1 MFLNPKFAFTCF
13 SLLGMATTMLAGEK
27 APVGPI
33 KQLTL
38 KQSQESFGK
47 VMAKSSRK
55 KPLLIEDAAT
65 AAKYFSKEELKAL
78 TKEIDFKTQK
88 LVVFAWKGSGG
99 DKMTHNVMESFPEQI
114 RFHYK
119 PGRTKDLRP
128 HWHVYALR
136 KNVTFSCK

>member
-1 MFLNPKFAFTCF
+1 MFLNPKFALTCF
-13 SLLGMATTMLAGEK
+13 CLLGMAMAMFAGEK

-38 KQSQESFGK
+38 KQSRESLGK

-78 TKEIDFKTQK
+78 AKQIDFNTQK
-88 LVVFAWKGSGG
+88 LLVFAWKGSGG
-99 DKMTHNVMESFPEQI
+99 DKMTHIVMESFPEQI
-114 RFHYK
+114 SFNYK
-119 PGRTKDLRP
+119 PGRTRDLRP
-128 HWHVYALR
+128 HWYVYALR
-136 KNVTFSCK
+136 KNVSFRCN